1 MLSSPAV
8 SAPEHTLRITPTGTP
23 RATILFVPPLFEE
36 ANRTRRTLVLAMR
49 ALAADGF
56 ATLLPDLP
64 GQNESL
70 VPLEQVDLASWQ
82 NALADTA
89 ATIDGPLIIA
99 SLRGGALIDHQAKAV
114 AWWRLAPVG
123 GASLLRTLM
132 RARVAADR
140 EAGVTSSLDSLQ
152 AEAATAPLLLA
163 GNKLSPA
170 MIAQLGAAEIQPVA
184 PLRTVAL
191 GSGADAIAGT
201 PLWLRA
207 EPGEDSAM
215 AEAIAAD
222 IAAWSTTCGIS

>member
-1 MLSSPAV
+1 MAEHIFRI
-8 SAPEHTLRITPTGTP
+8 APDDTR
-23 RATILFVPPLFEE
+23 RATVLFVPPLFEE

-49 ALAADGF
+49 ALARHGLA
-56 ATLLPDLP
+56 AVLPDLP

-70 VPLEQVDLASWQ
+70 VPLVETDLGRWEAS
-82 NALADTA
+82 LADVA

-99 SLRGGALIDHQAKAV
+99 SLRGGALIDHRASAA
-114 AWWRLAPVG
+114 AWWRLAPIG

-140 EAGVTSSLDSLQ
+140 EAGLTSSLDSLQ

-163 GNKLSPA
+163 GNLLSPA
-170 MIAQLGAAEIQPVA
+170 MMGQLGSAEVEPVA
-184 PLRTVAL
+184 PLRTVTL
-191 GSGADAIAGT
+191 GSGANAIAGT

-207 EPGEDSAM
+207 EPGEDGAM
-215 AEAIAAD
+215 AKAIAAD

>member
-1 MLSSPAV
+1 MAL
-8 SAPEHTLRITPTGTP
+8 SAPEHILRITPTSTP

-36 ANRTRRTLVLAMR
+36 ANRTRRTLVVAMR

-56 ATLLPDLP
+56 AAMLPDLP

-70 VPLEQVDLASWQ
+70 VPLERVDLTRWQ
-82 NALADTA
+82 STLSDA
-89 ATIDGPLIIA
+89 AAEIDGPLIIA
-99 SLRGGALIDHQAKAV
+99 SLRGGALIDHHAKAA

-123 GASLLRTLM
+123 GASILRTLM

-140 EAGVTSSLDSLQ
+140 EAGLTSSLDSLQ
-152 AEAATAPLLLA
+152 AEAVTAPLLLA
-163 GNKLSPA
+163 GNRLSPA
-170 MIAQLGAAEIQPVA
+170 MIAGLGAAEIQAVA
-184 PLRTVAL
+184 PLRTVTL

-207 EPGEDSAM
+207 EPGEDAAM
-215 AEAIAAD
+215 ARTIAAD

>member
-1 MLSSPAV
+1 MAPPT
-8 SAPEHTLRITPTGTP
+8 PEHILRIAPTGTP
-23 RATILFVPPLFEE
+23 RATVLFVPPLFDE

-70 VPLEQVDLASWQ
+70 VPLEHVDLTTWQ
-82 NALADTA
+82 NALADVA
-89 ATIDGPLIIA
+89 ASIDGPFIIA
-99 SLRGGALIDHQAKAV
+99 SLRGGALIDHQAKAA

-140 EAGVTSSLDSLQ
+140 ESGVTSSLDSLQ
-152 AEAATAPLLLA
+152 ADAAAGPLLLA
-163 GNKLSPA
+163 GNRLSPV
-170 MIAQLGAAEIQPVA
+170 MIAQLGSAEIQPVA
-184 PLRTVAL
+184 PLRTVTL

-207 EPGEDSAM
+207 EPGEDGAM
-215 AEAIAAD
+215 ASAIAAD